1 MILSDPVNDKLKK
14 LIISEAKK
22 NKIEIEFLESQNFIN
37 SRFEN
42 EEYRSS
48 RNRWFM
54 ADFYKHQR
62 RKLNILLEGDKPV
75 GGKWSFDTEN
85 RKKFQSLSVKIYQE
99 SIFQKLHPII
109 KKQLITW
116 RESFL
121 IL

>member
-1 MILSDPVNDKLKK
+1 
-14 LIISEAKK
+14 
-22 NKIEIEFLESQNFIN
+22 
-37 SRFEN
+37 
-42 EEYRSS
+42 
-48 RNRWFM
+48 M

-85 RKKFQSLSVKIYQE
+85 RKKIPKSERKNIPR
-99 SIFQKLHPII
+99 INFQKLHPII